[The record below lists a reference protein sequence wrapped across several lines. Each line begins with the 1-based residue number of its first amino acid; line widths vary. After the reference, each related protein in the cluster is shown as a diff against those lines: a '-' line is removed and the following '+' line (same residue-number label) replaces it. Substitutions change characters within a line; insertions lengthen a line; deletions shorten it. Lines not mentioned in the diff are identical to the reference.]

1 MNLWAV
7 IARRLA
13 LGLLTLFVISLILSL
28 GLEVLPGDVAEAVLG
43 QSATP
48 DTVAALRRQLGVDRP
63 PYIRY
68 LNWLA
73 DLVRGDLGTSL
84 ANQRAVAELIGG
96 RLANTLL
103 LAAVTALIAVPLAL
117 SLGVVAAVYRER
129 WIDKALSIV
138 SLSTIS
144 LPDFFVAYL
153 VTAVFAVQL
162 HAFPAVS
169 IISPGMSL
177 ADKLYA
183 LSLPVLTLSLVVSA
197 HMMRLIRAAILNLL
211 RSPYIEMAQLKGL
224 SPSRI
229 IVHHAVPNAVSP
241 IINVVVL
248 NLAFLIVGVVVVE
261 VVFVYPGLG
270 QLLVDAV
277 SKRDLPVVR
286 ACGLIFA
293 SVYVV
298 LNLTADVLALLSN
311 PRLRQPS

>member
-1 MNLWAV
+1 MNLRAL
-7 IARRLA
+7 IAQRLA

-48 DTVAALRRQLGVDRP
+48 DTVAALRRQLGVDQP
-63 PYIRY
+63 PHVRY
-68 LNWLA
+68 LDWLTA
-73 DLVRGDLGTSL
+73 LVRGDLGTSL
-84 ANQRAVAELIGG
+84 ANQRAVTELIGG

-129 WIDKALSIV
+129 WIDKVLSII
-138 SLSTIS
+138 SLGTIS
-144 LPDFFVAYL
+144 LPDFFIAYL

-162 HAFPAVS
+162 HVFPAVS

-197 HMMRLIRAAILNLL
+197 HMVRLTRAAILNLL
-211 RSPYIEMAQLKGL
+211 RSSYIEMAQLKGL

-229 IVHHAVPNAVSP
+229 IVYHALPNAVSP
-241 IINVVVL
+241 IMNVIVL

-298 LNLTADVLALLSN
+298 LNLTADVLVMLSN
-311 PRLRQPS
+311 PRLRQSS